1 MWGGGNRSEACLGT
15 SSGDAGAIPAQGSMQ
30 GSHAVAAS
38 LDGRGLVRPSG
49 PELSKLARHGVGS
62 SRWLRKPVTL
72 GTLLSMLYLW
82 LFPLHESHAV
92 LNVLRYETFRSLMAG
107 LAALAL
113 SLMLGPILIERFR
126 AAHIGQTIR
135 DEVPQHL
142 KKAGT
147 PTMGGLLIVA
157 SCLAATLLL
166 ANLRDAYVW
175 LAMGVMVGYGA
186 IGLTDD
192 LLKLRRGRGAGLSGP
207 HKLVSQALVGF
218 VAALVLFGFLG
229 FDTHLTV
236 PFFKNIH
243 PNLHLWGY
251 ILFAMVVMIASSNA
265 VNLTDGLD
273 GLAIGPVMTV
283 AFCYLWFTWVAGNL
297 KLANHFDVPHVMGA
311 GELAIFCAAL
321 VAASMG
327 FLWYN
332 AYPASM
338 MMGDVGALAL
348 GGALGIIAVLAK
360 QELVLV
366 IAGGVFVIEAASTI
380 IQRYYYK
387 LTHRRVFRMAPL
399 HHHFELGGWPETV
412 VVTRFWIISI
422 ICALLALSTLKL
434 R

>member
-15 SSGDAGAIPAQGSMQ
+15 STGGTRAIPVQGSAPGHQ
-30 GSHAVAAS
+30 AAS
-38 LDGRGLVRPSG
+38 ATLASPDPVRPAV
-49 PELSKLARHGVGS
+49 PELSKLWQSGVES
-62 SRWLRKPVTL
+62 SRWRWKAATL
-72 GTLLSMLYLW
+72 GVLLSMLYLW
-82 LFPLHESHAV
+82 LFPLHQSYAIF
-92 LNVLRYETFRSLMAG
+92 NVLRYETFRSLMAG

-113 SLMLGPILIERFR
+113 SLALGPILIERFR
-126 AAHIGQTIR
+126 AAHLGQTIR

-157 SCLAATLLL
+157 SCLAATFLL
-166 ANLRDAYVW
+166 ADLRDGYVW
-175 LAMGVMVGYGA
+175 LAMGVMVGFGG

-207 HKLVSQALVGF
+207 QKLISQALLAF
-218 VAALVLFGFLG
+218 LAAFVLFGLLD

-236 PFFKNIH
+236 PFFKNVH

-251 ILFAMVVMIASSNA
+251 IGFAMFVIVASSNA

-297 KLANHFDVPHVMGA
+297 KLATHFDVPHVVGA

-348 GGALGIIAVLAK
+348 GGALGIIAILAK